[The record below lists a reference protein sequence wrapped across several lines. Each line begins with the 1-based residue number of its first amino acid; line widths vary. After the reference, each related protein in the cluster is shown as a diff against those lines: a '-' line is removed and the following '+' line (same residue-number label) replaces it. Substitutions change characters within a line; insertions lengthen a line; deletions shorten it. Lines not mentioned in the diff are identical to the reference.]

1 MRQEPTFP
9 PRMVVYVIRIV
20 EGLVVEVIK
29 MVELMIEEVVK
40 KVRGRCRW

>member
-1 MRQEPTFP
+1 M
-9 PRMVVYVIRIV
+9 V